1 MYVIDYEWHKIDVK
15 IFFFN
20 RFETTKKISSSYFVN
35 NLNPDRYPYLW
46 EVFEA
51 SISQRENITL
61 TDFYLSKDFLFHF

>member
-1 MYVIDYEWHKIDVK
+1 MNDIKSMLRYSFLIDSKQQQ
-15 IFFFN
+15 
-20 RFETTKKISSSYFVN
+20 KISSSYSVN

>member
-1 MYVIDYEWHKIDVK
+1 MNDIKSMLRYSFLIDSKQQQ
-15 IFFFN
+15 
-20 RFETTKKISSSYFVN
+20 KISSSYSVD